1 MAQNNFDFKFSQ
13 CFGDKADIV
22 VTEADLITAVEFDY
36 TGNYLATG
44 DKGGRVVLFERSNSR
59 HCEYKFLTEF
69 QSHDAEFDYLKSLEI
84 EEKINEIKWLRP
96 TQRSH
101 FLLSTND
108 KTIKLWK
115 VYEKNIKLVSQNNL
129 TEGVTFAKK
138 GKPDNHNSRG
148 GSVRAVLSLQS
159 LKLPQLSQHDKI
171 IAATPKRIYSN
182 AHTYHIN
189 SISLNSDQE
198 TFLSAD
204 DLRINLWNLDIPD
217 QSFNIVDIK
226 PTNMEELT
234 EVITSAEFHPQ
245 ECNLFMYSSSK
256 GTIKLCDM
264 RQNSLCDNKTKTF
277 EEYLDPINHNFFTEI
292 TSSISD
298 IKFSPNGRY
307 IASRDYLTVKIW
319 DVNMDNKPLKTI
331 NIHEQLKERLSDTYE
346 NDAIF
351 DKFEVNF
358 SGDSSSVMTGSY
370 NNNFMIYP
378 NVVTSGDNDNGIV
391 KTFDEHNAP
400 NSNSNK
406 NIHNSIQNKDSSSSG
421 NSHKRRSNGRNTGM
435 VGSSNSS
442 RSSIAGGE
450 GANPEDLGTE
460 MNEIV
465 LQADKTAFRNK
476 RYGSLAQRSA
486 RNKDWGDD
494 IDFKKNI
501 LHFSWHPRENSIA
514 VAATNNLFIFSAL

>member
-1 MAQNNFDFKFSQ
+1 M
-13 CFGDKADIV
+13 
-22 VTEADLITAVEFDY
+22 T
-36 TGNYLATG
+36 
-44 DKGGRVVLFERSNSR
+44 
-59 HCEYKFLTEF
+59 
-69 QSHDAEFDYLKSLEI
+69 
-84 EEKINEIKWLRP
+84 
-96 TQRSH
+96 
-101 FLLSTND
+101 
-108 KTIKLWK
+108 
-115 VYEKNIKLVSQNNL
+115 
-129 TEGVTFAKK
+129 
-138 GKPDNHNSRG
+138 
-148 GSVRAVLSLQS
+148 
-159 LKLPQLSQHDKI
+159 PQLSQHDKI

-256 GTIKLCDM
+256 
-264 RQNSLCDNKTKTF
+264 
-277 EEYLDPINHNFFTEI
+277 EI

-450 GANPEDLGTE
+450 GANSEDSGTE